1 MIFLNQWKYQL
12 IHPSHLHPSAF
23 CFGFRRARSMK
34 DGRVCHVNVG
44 KTRCKY

>member
-23 CFGFRRARSMK
+23 CFGFRRAAFY
-34 DGRVCHVNVG
+34 GRVCHVNVG

>member
-23 CFGFRRARSMK
+23 CFGFRRAAF
-34 DGRVCHVNVG
+34 
-44 KTRCKY
+44 CKLILFKQMVEFVM